1 MPKAADTL
9 GITDQL
15 LYNWKA
21 KFDAEQSGSS
31 INSDERAELL
41 RLRKKNKELRME
53 KEILKKASTFL
64 LKKIKKLF
72 KTMKQLFSQ
81 FPVLKLCKLMKSKW
95 GNVREYKIN
104 RVNGILDSNPKR
116 IIKCLS
122 VMNSLTNYSRI
133 STLPNIY

>member
-81 FPVLKLCKLMKSKW
+81 FPVLKLCKLMKSK
-95 GNVREYKIN
+95 
-104 RVNGILDSNPKR
+104 
-116 IIKCLS
+116 
-122 VMNSLTNYSRI
+122 
-133 STLPNIY
+133 